1 MDVASRPPQGE
12 LTRATPS
19 NRAHLSRLASAGSA
33 LRLAPGIYAVGA
45 TLPPENVA
53 SLHLNAIIAGVWPG
67 AVIRGRSALAG
78 GQPVDGVLYI
88 AHPTPPRK
96 APLTL
101 PGLTIVPETG
111 PQALPGDMPLPDGIA
126 LAGQARTLV
135 ENVDIQGRP
144 PRSRA
149 GTLAV
154 EDQIDTLARRGGPG
168 RIQRVLAELDVIAG
182 SFDPRQ
188 IAAVRERLVAVLG
201 TVTSTP
207 RSERLAARVAGVPY
221 DAHIV
226 QRLEAVLGAV
236 SRLAPQP
243 RAAAGTPE
251 RWAWLPFFEAYF
263 SNFIEGTE
271 FGVDEARRIAVDG
284 WVPPARPADAHDV
297 AATYRLTSDTDDR
310 RRVPSSSDELLEL
323 LQRRHEIL
331 MAARSDKQPGMFK
344 EQPNYAGGY
353 KFVDPELVEGT
364 LRRGFDQMAATVD
377 PMSRAVGMMV
387 LVTECHPFDDG
398 NGRIARLMANAEL
411 SVAGQVRVVVPT
423 SFRNNY
429 LASLTALSNGN
440 GDGQSLHAVMD
451 FAQRWVA
458 HVDWATFERADE
470 QIRTTN
476 AYLDPAEAEGS
487 GRRLSLPT

>member
-1 MDVASRPPQGE
+1 MNVASRPPQGK
-12 LTRATPS
+12 LTQATPS
-19 NRAHLSRLASAGSA
+19 NRAHLSRLARGGAA
-33 LRLAPGIYAVGA
+33 IRLAPGIYAVGA

-53 SLHLNAIIAGVWPG
+53 SLHRNAIIARIWPD
-67 AVIRGRSALAG
+67 AVVRGRSALAG
-78 GQPVDGVLYI
+78 GQPVNGVIYI
-88 AHPTPPRK
+88 AHPNPPRK
-96 APLTL
+96 TPLNL
-101 PGLTIVPETG
+101 PGLVIVPETG

-135 ENVDIQGRP
+135 ENIDIQGRP

-207 RSERLAARVAGVPY
+207 RSERLAARVAGAPY
-221 DAHIV
+221 DAHIIE
-226 QRLEAVLGAV
+226 RLEAVLDVV

-243 RAAAGTPE
+243 RAATGTPE
-251 RWAWLPFFEAYF
+251 RWTWLPFFEAYF

-271 FGVDEARRIAVDG
+271 FGVDEARRIAVEG

-297 AATYRLTSDTDDR
+297 AATYRLTSDTVDR
-310 RRVPSSSDELLEL
+310 RRVPANSDELLEL
-323 LQRRHEIL
+323 LRVRHEVL
-331 MAARSDKQPGMFK
+331 MAARPNKRPGMFK
-344 EQPNYAGGY
+344 EEANYAGGY
-353 KFVDPELVEGT
+353 RFVDPDLVEGT
-364 LRRGFDQMAATVD
+364 LRRGFNRMSATID

-387 LVTECHPFDDG
+387 LITECHPFDDG

-411 SVAGQVRVVVPT
+411 DVAGQVRVVIST

-429 LASLTALSNGN
+429 LASLTALSSGN

-451 FAQRWVA
+451 FAQKWVSL
-458 HVDWATFERADE
+458 VDWTTFERANE
-470 QIRTTN
+470 QLHDTY

-487 GRRLSLPT
+487 GRRLRLPT

>member
-1 MDVASRPPQGE
+1 M
-12 LTRATPS
+12 
-19 NRAHLSRLASAGSA
+19 
-33 LRLAPGIYAVGA
+33 RLAPGIYAVGA

-53 SLHLNAIIAGVWPG
+53 SLHRNAIIARIWPG

-78 GQPVDGVLYI
+78 GQPVDGVIYI
-88 AHPTPPRK
+88 AHPNPPRK

-101 PGLTIVPETG
+101 PGLKIVPETG

-135 ENVDIQGRP
+135 ENIDIQGRP

-221 DAHIV
+221 DAHVV

-243 RAAAGTPE
+243 RAASGTPE
-251 RWAWLPFFEAYF
+251 RWRWLPFFEAYF

-271 FGVDEARRIAVDG
+271 FGVDEALRIAIDG
-284 WVPPARPADAHDV
+284 WVPPARSADAHDV
-297 AATYRLTSDTDDR
+297 AATYRLTSDTADR
-310 RRVPSSSDELLEL
+310 RRVAASSNELIGL

-331 MAARSDKQPGMFK
+331 MAARPDKRPGMFK

-353 KFVDPELVEGT
+353 KFVDPDLVEGT
-364 LRRGFDQMAATVD
+364 LRRGFDRMAATID

-387 LVTECHPFDDG
+387 LITECHPFDDG

-411 SVAGQVRVVVPT
+411 SIAGQVRVVIPT

-429 LASLTALSNGN
+429 LASLTALSSGN

-451 FAQRWVA
+451 FAQQWVA

-470 QIRTTN
+470 QVRATN
-476 AYLDPAEAEGS
+476 GYLDPAEAEGS
-487 GRRLSLPT
+487 GRRLRLPS

>member
-12 LTRATPS
+12 LTQVTPS
-19 NRAHLSRLASAGSA
+19 NRAHLSRLARSGSA

-45 TLPPENVA
+45 TLPPETVA
-53 SLHLNAIIAGVWPG
+53 SFHRNAIIARIWPG

-78 GQPVDGVLYI
+78 GQPVDGVIYI
-88 AHPTPPRK
+88 AHPNPPRK
-96 APLTL
+96 APLSL
-101 PGLTIVPETG
+101 PGLTIVPERG

-135 ENVDIQGRP
+135 ENIDIQGRP

-168 RIQRVLAELDVIAG
+168 RIQRVLDELDVIAG

-188 IAAVRERLVAVLG
+188 IAAVRERLVTVLG
-201 TVTSTP
+201 TVTNTP

-221 DAHIV
+221 DVHIV
-226 QRLEAVLGAV
+226 QRLEAVLGVV

-243 RAAAGTPE
+243 RAAAGAPE
-251 RWAWLPFFEAYF
+251 QWAWLPFFEAYF

-297 AATYRLTSDTDDR
+297 AATYRLTCDTVDR
-310 RRVPSSSDELLEL
+310 RQVPASSDELLEL
-323 LQRRHEIL
+323 LRRRHEIL
-331 MAARSDKQPGMFK
+331 LAARPDKRPGMFK

-353 KFVDPELVEGT
+353 RFVDPDLVEGT
-364 LRRGFDQMAATVD
+364 LRRGFDRMAATID

-387 LVTECHPFDDG
+387 LITECHPFDDG

-411 SVAGQVRVVVPT
+411 SVAGQVRVVIPT

-429 LASLTALSNGN
+429 LASLTALSSGN
-440 GDGQSLHAVMD
+440 GDGQSLHAVLD
-451 FAQRWVA
+451 FAQQWVA

-470 QIRTTN
+470 QVRATN

-487 GRRLSLPT
+487 GRRLRLPT

>member
-12 LTRATPS
+12 LRRATPS
-19 NRAHLSRLASAGSA
+19 DRAHLSRLARAGSA

-45 TLPPENVA
+45 TLPPETVA
-53 SLHLNAIIAGVWPG
+53 SFHRNAIIARIWPG

-88 AHPTPPRK
+88 AHPNPPRK
-96 APLTL
+96 APLSL
-101 PGLTIVPETG
+101 PGLTIVAETG
-111 PQALPGDMPLPDGIA
+111 PDALPGDMPLPDGIV

-135 ENVDIQGRP
+135 ENIDIQGRP

-154 EDQIDTLARRGGPG
+154 EDQIDTLARRGGSG

-188 IAAVRERLVAVLG
+188 IAAVREQLVAVLG

-236 SRLAPQP
+236 GRLAPQP
-243 RAAAGTPE
+243 RAAAGAPE

-271 FGVDEARRIAVDG
+271 FGVEEARRIAVDG
-284 WVPPARPADAHDV
+284 WVPPSRPADAHDV
-297 AATYRLTSDTDDR
+297 AATYRLTSDTEDR
-310 RRVPSSSDELLEL
+310 RRVPASSDELLEL
-323 LQRRHEIL
+323 LQHRHEIL
-331 MAARSDKQPGMFK
+331 MAARPDRRPGMFK

-353 KFVDPELVEGT
+353 KFVDPDLVEGT
-364 LRRGFDQMAATVD
+364 FRRGFDQMAATVD

-387 LVTECHPFDDG
+387 LITECHPFDDG

-411 SVAGQVRVVVPT
+411 SVAGQVRVVIPT

-429 LASLTALSNGN
+429 LAALSALSSGN

-458 HVDWATFERADE
+458 HMDWATFERADE
-470 QIRTTN
+470 QVRATN
-476 AYLDPAEAEGS
+476 GYLDPAESEGS
-487 GRRLSLPT
+487 GRRLRLPN